1 MGSLKIGVKLGIGFA
16 GMVALIAIIE
26 FLAFMQLSKIQTE
39 VDQITKINIVKMQH
53 STDAM
58 SALQNV
64 VKSVTMVVAV
74 EDPAFRAAERS
85 SIEKERSSYRE
96 AMKKLEEL
104 ETAEKGKDILVK
116 TKAVIKT
123 AGAANNKALE
133 LAMAGNQ
140 ADANKA
146 LIDAAP
152 LMNQVLKQFQEM
164 SDYQKER
171 VDSRRDIAYSTYK
184 SARTWLTVVGFIAI
198 LAAIGAG
205 LLITKNITGQLG
217 GDPAEILMAAQAVAA
232 GNLTVSVDASAA
244 REGSVQSSIRTML
257 DNLTR
262 IVSNITESSCAV
274 ASAAV
279 QLHGNTEMI
288 AGGVR
293 EVESQTVSLGTASEE
308 MAATSADIARN
319 CHMAAESS
327 SLASKGAESGV
338 AVVSENIKDMKRIAE
353 RVKSS
358 ATTVASLGARSE
370 QIGQIIG
377 TIEDIADQTNLLALN
392 AAIEAARAG
401 EQGRGFAVVADE
413 VRALAE
419 RTTRAT
425 REIGEMIKSIQTETG
440 SAVNTMNQGVAEVEL
455 GMENS
460 RKSEQVLEGILTD
473 INEVTSQITQIAIAA
488 EEQTATTHEIA
499 GNIQR
504 VITSLDTSSHSAS
517 DSASAVNQLIKL
529 AEELLQTV
537 RAFKISEHDI
547 VILDLAKN
555 DHRLFVTKVRT
566 AMHSPNSLDPANLA
580 NHHGC
585 RFGKWYDSD
594 GKAVCGNLPSFR
606 AIDAPHERIHAL
618 AKEAVAA
625 ANNGN
630 KEKSE
635 QLFAEVEQLSHVV
648 VKNLAGIKQEFDAQQ
663 RKG

>member
-1 MGSLKIGVKLGIGFA
+1 MRQLKIGTKLGIGFA
-16 GMVALIAIIE
+16 CMVALIVIMEA
-26 FLAFMQLSKIQTE
+26 LAFVQLGKIQA
-39 VDQITKINIVKMQH
+39 QANHITQVNIVKMQA
-53 STDAM
+53 TAEAM
-58 SALQNV
+58 GSLQNV

-74 EDPAFRAAERS
+74 DDPAFRTAERAF
-85 SIEKERSSYRE
+85 IEKERTNYRE
-96 AMKKLEEL
+96 AMKKLDEL
-104 ETAEKGKDILVK
+104 EKQEKGKEIIAT
-116 TKAVIKT
+116 TKEIIKS

-140 ADANKA
+140 AEANKA
-146 LIDAAP
+146 LIEAAP
-152 LMNQVLKQFQEM
+152 LMNQVLSQFKKM
-164 SDYQKER
+164 SVYQNER
-171 VDSRRDIAYSTYK
+171 VNLRRDTVIASYK
-184 SARTWLTVVGFIAI
+184 SAVIWLAVAGAIAI
-198 LAAIGAG
+198 LVAIGAG
-205 LLITKNITGQLG
+205 LLITRNITGQLG
-217 GDPAEILMAAQAVAA
+217 GDPGDILRAAQSVAD
-232 GNLTVSVDASAA
+232 GDLTISIDTSSA
-244 REGSVQSSIRTML
+244 REGSVQRSIRTML
-257 DNLTR
+257 DNLTK
-262 IVSNITESSCAV
+262 IVSNITESSCSV

-327 SLASKGAESGV
+327 SRASKEAEGGV
-338 AVVSENIKDMKRIAE
+338 AVVSENINDMKRIAE

-425 REIGEMIKSIQTETG
+425 REIGEMIKSIQVETG
-440 SAVNTMNQGVAEVEL
+440 NAVTTMNQGVAEVEH

-460 RKSEQVLEGILTD
+460 RRSEQVLEGILND
-473 INEVTSQITQIAIAA
+473 INNVTSQITQIAIAA

-504 VITSLDTSSHSAS
+504 VTASINTSSHSAT

-529 AEELLQTV
+529 AEELLQSV
-537 RAFKISEHDI
+537 RAFKVSEHDM

-555 DHRLFVTKVRT
+555 DHRLFVTKV
-566 AMHSPNSLDPANLA
+566 HSAIIKSNSLDPATLA
-580 NHHGC
+580 SHHTC
-585 RFGKWYDSD
+585 RFGKWYDTD

-618 AKEAVAA
+618 AKEAISA
-625 ANNGN
+625 ANSGN
-630 KEKSE
+630 DTKAQ
-635 QLFAEVEQLSHVV
+635 QLYDQVEQLSHVV
-648 VKNLAGIKQEFDAQQ
+648 VDNLTGIRREFDQQQ